1 MARPLRVALIAGEP
15 SGDALG
21 AALIEALRRRVPN
34 VDCFGV
40 AGPAMR
46 AAGCRALY
54 SADDLAVMGLVEVL
68 AHLPRLLRIRRG
80 LLRQLR
86 SDPPDVLVGID
97 APDFNLPVE
106 ARLRRA
112 GVRTVHYVSPS
123 VWAWREGRV
132 RHIAASVDRM
142 LTLFPF
148 EAAFYERHRVPV
160 TTVGHPLS
168 ARLTPATSAQR
179 AAARAALGLPADGP
193 VLALLPG
200 SRTGECRRLAGL
212 FLDTAQWL
220 RDSGRPCTVAIP
232 LINAAARAVVEGELR
247 ARGAGL
253 SCTLLDGQAQQ
264 AMTAADAVLLASG
277 TATLEAMLLARP
289 MVVAYRL
296 APLTYAI
303 AKRLVRTPHVAIPNL
318 LAGRRLVPEFIQHA
332 ATPAALGAALAGL
345 LDPAANAAMQA
356 ELAALH
362 PPTDVDPAERA
373 AQAVLGE
380 VFERERRPLDEA
392 GWR

>member
-1 MARPLRVALIAGEP
+1 MARRLRVGLIAGEP

-21 AALIEALRRRVPN
+21 AALIEALRRRVPKLEC
-34 VDCFGV
+34 VGI

-54 SADDLAVMGLVEVL
+54 AAEELAVMGLFEVL
-68 AHLPRLLRIRRG
+68 RHLPRLLRIRRG
-80 LLRQLR
+80 LLRQLLA
-86 SDPPDVLVGID
+86 DPPDVLVGID
-97 APDFNLPVE
+97 APDFNLPIE

-112 GVRTVHYVSPS
+112 GIRTVHYVSPS
-123 VWAWREGRV
+123 VWAWREGRI
-132 RHIAASVDRM
+132 RRIARAVDRM

-148 EAAFYERHRVPV
+148 EAAFYERHGVPV
-160 TTVGHPLS
+160 SVVGHPLS
-168 ARLTPATSAQR
+168 ARLKPVTPAERQ
-179 AAARAALGLPADGP
+179 AARAELGLPADQP

-200 SRTGECRRLAGL
+200 SRAGEYRRLAGL

-220 RDSGRPCTVAIP
+220 RANGRPCAVVVP
-232 LINAAARAVVEGELR
+232 LIDAAARAVVEAALR
-247 ARGAGL
+247 ERPGL
-253 SCTLLDGQAQQ
+253 RCTLLDGQAQR
-264 AMTAADAVLLASG
+264 AMAGADAVLLASG

-303 AKRLVRTPHVAIPNL
+303 ARRLVHTPYVAIPNL

-332 ATPAALGAALAGL
+332 ATPAALGAALAEL
-345 LDPAANAAMQA
+345 LEPAASAAVQA

-380 VFERERRPLDEA
+380 VFGRERGCLDA
-392 GWR
+392 A

>member
-1 MARPLRVALIAGEP
+1 MARRLRVGLIAGEP

-21 AALIEALRRRVPN
+21 AALIEALRRRVPKLEC
-34 VDCFGV
+34 VGI

-54 SADDLAVMGLVEVL
+54 AAEDLAVMGLFEVL
-68 AHLPRLLRIRRG
+68 RHLPRLLRIRRG
-80 LLRQLR
+80 LIRQLLAE
-86 SDPPDVLVGID
+86 PPDVLIGID

-112 GVRTVHYVSPS
+112 GIRTVHYVSPS
-123 VWAWREGRV
+123 VWAWREGRI
-132 RHIAASVDRM
+132 RRIARAVDRM

-148 EAAFYERHRVPV
+148 EAAFYERHGVPV
-160 TTVGHPLS
+160 SVVGHPLS
-168 ARLTPATSAQR
+168 ARLKPVTPAERQ
-179 AAARAALGLPADGP
+179 AARAELGLPADQP

-200 SRTGECRRLAGL
+200 SRAGEYRRLAGL

-220 RDSGRPCTVAIP
+220 RANGRPCAVVVP
-232 LINAAARAVVEGELR
+232 LIDAAARAVVEAALR
-247 ARGAGL
+247 ERPGL
-253 SCTLLDGQAQQ
+253 RCTLLDGQAQR
-264 AMTAADAVLLASG
+264 AMAGADAVLLASG

-303 AKRLVRTPHVAIPNL
+303 ARRLVHTPYVAIPNL

-332 ATPAALGAALAGL
+332 ATPAALGAALAEL
-345 LDPAANAAMQA
+345 LEPAASAAVQA

-380 VFERERRPLDEA
+380 VFGRERGCLDA
-392 GWR
+392 A